1 MIKLKINQ
9 NFKSIINSLLIN
21 SNRLNH
27 SFYILNNNL
36 VINRND
42 LEQVDNLLTRNYHKY
57 SITK

>member
-21 SNRLNH
+21 SNRLHH

-36 VINRND
+36 IINQND
-42 LEQVDNLLTRNYHKY
+42 LEQVDNLLTRNYHNYQIIK
-57 SITK
+57 